1 MRRTAFLL
9 TTALGILACSAL
21 PLIAEATESAPPTPT
36 EAATAA
42 APVPSDTPEGVVSGT
57 GTVTGRLYFPSSFL
71 PPMRLVFFNLAD
83 GQTSH
88 VDTAMNQATYS
99 IDLPPGTYHAVA
111 YPYSADTY
119 TAPAPGS
126 SGFAGGY
133 TQAVPCG
140 LAVDCTDHSLIPIE
154 VTAGQSVTADIG
166 DWYVPEGF
174 FPPMPA
180 P

>member
-1 MRRTAFLL
+1 MKRMAFVGVIM
-9 TTALGILACSAL
+9 LGTLACAGLAL
-21 PLIAEATESAPPTPT
+21 TDKRPESTPTPVS
-36 EAATAA
+36 ATPTSAM
-42 APVPSDTPEGVVSGT
+42 PVPSDTPQAVPLGT
-57 GTVTGRLYFPSSFL
+57 GTVTGRLYYPSSFI
-71 PPMRLVFFNLAD
+71 PPLRVVFFNLAN
-83 GQTSH
+83 GQTLH
-88 VDTAMNQATYS
+88 VDTAMNQMTYS

-111 YPYSADTY
+111 YPYSPDTY
-119 TAPAPGS
+119 TAPAAGA

-140 LAVDCTDHSLIPIE
+140 LTVECTDHSLIPIE
-154 VTAGQSVTADIG
+154 VNPGQTATADIG